1 MDKRKG
7 NTDLTEGKVWKVIVR
22 FALPL
27 LVGNLLQQF
36 YNITDSIIVGQFLG
50 KEALAAVSASF
61 FIYYF
66 IISLVIGV
74 GSGTTVVISQ
84 LFGAKQYQKVQLAF
98 SSFFIFMLVGGIILS
113 IAGIIFAEPVFR
125 LTNTPEEVIPQA
137 VAYFRIYIGGTF
149 LFVTF
154 NSIISILR
162 GVGESVRP
170 MLFILITTVL
180 NIAFD
185 LLFILVFKWGI
196 EGAARATVVSQG
208 IGMCIALAYVNNTHP
223 LLSIKKQDMLFDWKL
238 FKESLKIGLPTS
250 VQQCAI
256 ALGLIALLGIVNSF
270 GTNTLTAYGAAG
282 KIDTIITQAVLTLS
296 GALAA
301 FCGQNIG
308 AGRLDRVK
316 KGVQFTMYTNIALG
330 LLTFAAVYLFGNEM
344 MRIFTKD
351 IDVVAIG
358 KEYLLIIGGFFIV
371 HGALNVYNGAL
382 RGAGD
387 TLFPMITSLVCLW
400 LIRIP
405 LAYYLS
411 SWLGRN
417 GIWWAIGISIT
428 IGLIV
433 TFVYYKIGFWK
444 RRRRI
449 YEYNTLS
456 ITWNLIYIF
465 NDYFRKCVGFFL

>member
-282 KIDTIITQAVLTLS
+282 KIDTIITQAILTLS

-316 KGVQFTMYTNIALG
+316 KGVQFTMYTNIAMG
-330 LLTFAAVYLFGNEM
+330 LLTFDAVYLFGNEM

-449 YEYNTLS
+449 YEL
-456 ITWNLIYIF
+456 
-465 NDYFRKCVGFFL
+465 

>member
-1 MDKRKG
+1 MR
-7 NTDLTEGKVWKVIVR
+7 NTSTDLTKGKVWKVIVR

-27 LVGNLLQQF
+27 LIGNLLQQL
-36 YNITDSIIVGQFLG
+36 YNVTDSVIVGQFLG

-66 IISLVIGV
+66 IISFVIGV
-74 GSGTTVVISQ
+74 GSGTSVVISQ
-84 LFGAKQYQKVQLAF
+84 LFGAKQFQKVQLAF
-98 SSFFIFMLVGGIILS
+98 SSFFIFMLVGGVILS

-170 MLFILITTVL
+170 MIFILITTIL
-180 NIAFD
+180 NILLD

-196 EGAARATVVSQG
+196 EGAARATVIAQG
-208 IGMCIALAYVNNTHP
+208 IGMCVALAYVNNTHP
-223 LLSIKKQDMLFDWKL
+223 LLSIKKQDMLFDGKL

-282 KIDTIITQAVLTLS
+282 KIDTIITQAILTLS

-316 KGVQFTMYTNIALG
+316 KGLRFTMYVNIVLG
-330 LLTFAAVYLFGNEM
+330 LLTFAAVYLFGDAM
-344 MRIFTKD
+344 MRIFTN
-351 IDVVAIG
+351 DVDVIVIG
-358 KEYLLIIGGFFIV
+358 KEYLLIICGFFIV

-387 TLFPMITSLVCLW
+387 TLFPMVTSLVCLW
-400 LIRIP
+400 IIRIP

-411 SWLGRN
+411 SWLGRS
-417 GIWWAIGISIT
+417 GIWWAIVASIT

-433 TFVYYKIGFWK
+433 TFIYYKTGIWK
-444 RRRRI
+444 RRCI
-449 YEYNTLS
+449 IKDETS
-456 ITWNLIYIF
+456 P
-465 NDYFRKCVGFFL
+465 

>member
-22 FALPL
+22 FAVPL

-98 SSFFIFMLVGGIILS
+98 SSFFIFMLVGGVILS

-196 EGAARATVVSQG
+196 EGAARATVISQG

-282 KIDTIITQAVLTLS
+282 KIDTIITQAILTLS

-433 TFVYYKIGFWK
+433 TFVYYKMGFWK

-449 YEYNTLS
+449 YEL
-456 ITWNLIYIF
+456 
-465 NDYFRKCVGFFL
+465 

>member
-22 FALPL
+22 FAVPL

-282 KIDTIITQAVLTLS
+282 KIDTIITQAILTLS

-411 SWLGRN
+411 SWLERN

-433 TFVYYKIGFWK
+433 TFVYYKMGFWK

-449 YEYNTLS
+449 YEL
-456 ITWNLIYIF
+456 
-465 NDYFRKCVGFFL
+465 

>member
-98 SSFFIFMLVGGIILS
+98 SSSFIFMLVGGIILS

-282 KIDTIITQAVLTLS
+282 KIDTIITQAILTLS

-449 YEYNTLS
+449 YEL
-456 ITWNLIYIF
+456 
-465 NDYFRKCVGFFL
+465 

>member
-1 MDKRKG
+1 M
-7 NTDLTEGKVWKVIVR
+7 NTSDLTHGPVWKVIVR

-27 LVGNLLQQF
+27 LIGNLLQQL

-74 GSGTTVVISQ
+74 GSGTSVVVSQ
-84 LFGAKQYQKVQLAF
+84 FFGAKQYDKVQRAF
-98 SSFFIFMLVGGIILS
+98 SSFFIFMLVAGIALS
-113 IAGIIFAEPVFR
+113 IAGIIFAEPIFR
-125 LTNTPEEVIPQA
+125 LTNTPEEVIPDA

-170 MLFILITTVL
+170 MIFIFITTVL
-180 NIAFD
+180 NIVLD
-185 LLFILVFKWGI
+185 LLFIVGFGWGI
-196 EGAARATVVSQG
+196 EGAARATVIAQG
-208 IGMCIALAYVNNTHP
+208 IGMCVALGYVNNTHP
-223 LLSIKKQDMLFDWKL
+223 LLSIKKQDLLFDMKL
-238 FKESLKIGLPTS
+238 FKEGLKIGLPTS

-256 ALGLIALLGIVNSF
+256 ALGLIALLGIVNGF
-270 GTNTLTAYGAAG
+270 GTDTLTAYGAAG

-308 AGRLDRVK
+308 AGRFDRVR
-316 KGVQFTMYTNIALG
+316 KGLRFTMLVNVIFSVV
-330 LLTFAAVYLFGNEM
+330 TFTAIYFFGEEM
-344 MRIFTKD
+344 MHAFTND
-351 IDVVAIG
+351 QAVIAIG

-371 HGALNVYNGAL
+371 HGALNIYNGAL

-387 TLFPMITSLVCLW
+387 TIFTMVTSLLCLW

-405 LAYYLS
+405 LAYQLS
-411 SWLGRN
+411 AWYGRQ
-417 GIWWAIGISIT
+417 GIWWAIGISIG
-428 IGLIV
+428 IGLVI
-433 TFVYYKIGFWK
+433 TYIYYKTDIWK
-444 RRRRI
+444 KR
-449 YEYNTLS
+449 
-456 ITWNLIYIF
+456 
-465 NDYFRKCVGFFL
+465 CVVK

>member
-162 GVGESVRP
+162 GESVRP

-282 KIDTIITQAVLTLS
+282 KIDTIITQAILTLS

-449 YEYNTLS
+449 YEL
-456 ITWNLIYIF
+456 
-465 NDYFRKCVGFFL
+465 

>member
-1 MDKRKG
+1 M
-7 NTDLTEGKVWKVIVR
+7 THDLTHGSVWKVIAR

-27 LVGNLLQQF
+27 LIGNLLQQL
-36 YNITDSIIVGQFLG
+36 YNVTDSIIVGQFLG

-74 GSGTTVVISQ
+74 GSGTSVVVSQ
-84 LFGAKQYQKVQLAF
+84 FFGAKQYDKVQRAF
-98 SSFFIFMLVGGIILS
+98 SSFFIFMLVAGIALS
-113 IAGIIFAEPVFR
+113 IAGIIFAEPIFR
-125 LTNTPEEVIPQA
+125 LTNTPEEVIPDA

-170 MLFILITTVL
+170 MIFIFITTIL
-180 NIAFD
+180 NIVLD
-185 LLFILVFKWGI
+185 LLFIVGFHWGI
-196 EGAARATVVSQG
+196 EGAARATVIAQG
-208 IGMCIALAYVNNTHP
+208 IGMCIALGYVNNTHP
-223 LLSIKKQDMLFDWKL
+223 LLSIKKQDLLFDMKL
-238 FKESLKIGLPTS
+238 FKEGLKIGLPTS

-270 GTNTLTAYGAAG
+270 GTDTLTAYGAAG

-308 AGRLDRVK
+308 AGRFDRVR
-316 KGVQFTMYTNIALG
+316 KGLRFTILVNVIFSLI
-330 LLTFAAVYLFGNEM
+330 TFTAIYFFGEEM
-344 MRIFTKD
+344 MRAFTND
-351 IDVVAIG
+351 PAVIAIG

-371 HGALNVYNGAL
+371 HGALNIYNGAL

-387 TLFPMITSLVCLW
+387 TIFTMATSLLCLW

-405 LAYYLS
+405 LAYQLS
-411 SWLGRN
+411 AWYGRQ
-417 GIWWAIGISIT
+417 GIWWAIGISIA
-428 IGLIV
+428 IGLVI
-433 TFVYYKIGFWK
+433 TYIYYKMDIWK
-444 RRRRI
+444 KR
-449 YEYNTLS
+449 
-456 ITWNLIYIF
+456 
-465 NDYFRKCVGFFL
+465 CVVK

>member
-1 MDKRKG
+1 MKIKER
-7 NTDLTEGKVWKVIVR
+7 NTDLTKGKVWKVIVR

-27 LVGNLLQQF
+27 LIGNLLQQL
-36 YNITDSIIVGQFLG
+36 YNVTDSVIVGQFLG

-66 IISLVIGV
+66 IISFVIGV
-74 GSGTTVVISQ
+74 GSGTSVVISQ
-84 LFGAKQYQKVQLAF
+84 LFGAKQFQKVQLAF
-98 SSFFIFMLVGGIILS
+98 SSFFIFMLVGGVILS

-170 MLFILITTVL
+170 MIFILITTIL
-180 NIAFD
+180 NILLD

-196 EGAARATVVSQG
+196 EGAARATVIAQG
-208 IGMCIALAYVNNTHP
+208 IGMCVALAYVNNTHP
-223 LLSIKKQDMLFDWKL
+223 LLSIKKQDMLFDGKL

-282 KIDTIITQAVLTLS
+282 KIDTIITQAILTLS

-316 KGVQFTMYTNIALG
+316 KGLRFTMYANIVLG
-330 LLTFAAVYLFGNEM
+330 LLTFAAVYLFGDAM
-344 MRIFTKD
+344 MRIFTND
-351 IDVVAIG
+351 ADVIVIG
-358 KEYLLIIGGFFIV
+358 KEYLLIICGFFIV

-387 TLFPMITSLVCLW
+387 TLFPMVTSIVCLW
-400 LIRIP
+400 IIRIP
-405 LAYYLS
+405 LAYSLS
-411 SWLGRN
+411 SWLGRS
-417 GIWWAIGISIT
+417 GIWWAIVASIT

-433 TFVYYKIGFWK
+433 TFIYYKTGIWK
-444 RRRRI
+444 RRCI
-449 YEYNTLS
+449 IKDTS
-456 ITWNLIYIF
+456 P
-465 NDYFRKCVGFFL
+465 

>member
-125 LTNTPEEVIPQA
+125 LTHTPEEVIPQA

-282 KIDTIITQAVLTLS
+282 KIDTIITQAILTLS

-449 YEYNTLS
+449 YEL
-456 ITWNLIYIF
+456 
-465 NDYFRKCVGFFL
+465 

>member
-22 FALPL
+22 FAVPL

-256 ALGLIALLGIVNSF
+256 ALGLSALLGIVNSF

-282 KIDTIITQAVLTLS
+282 KIDTIITQAILTLS

-433 TFVYYKIGFWK
+433 TFVYYKMGFWK

-449 YEYNTLS
+449 YEL
-456 ITWNLIYIF
+456 
-465 NDYFRKCVGFFL
+465 

>member
-1 MDKRKG
+1 MDSEQFTIEKDNK
-7 NTDLTEGKVWKVIVR
+7 NDLTRGPVWKVIVR

-27 LVGNLLQQF
+27 LVGNLLQQL
-36 YNITDSIIVGQFLG
+36 YNVTDSIIVGQFLG
-50 KEALAAVSASF
+50 KQALAAVSASF

-74 GSGTTVVISQ
+74 GSGTSVVVSQ
-84 LFGAKQYQKVQLAF
+84 FFGARQYDKVQKAF
-98 SSFFIFMLVGGIILS
+98 SSFFIFMLVAGVILS
-113 IAGIIFAEPVFR
+113 IAGIIFAEPIFR
-125 LTNTPEEVIPQA
+125 LTNTPKEVIPDA

-162 GVGESVRP
+162 GVGESIRP
-170 MLFILITTVL
+170 MLFIFVTTLL
-180 NIAFD
+180 NIALD
-185 LLFILVFKWGI
+185 LLFIIVFKWGI
-196 EGAARATVVSQG
+196 EGAARATVIAQA
-208 IGMCIALAYVNNTHP
+208 IGMCLALGYVNNTHP
-223 LLSIKKQDMLFDWKL
+223 LLSIKKKDMLFDGKL
-238 FKESLKIGLPTS
+238 FVASLKIGLPTS
-250 VQQCAI
+250 IQQCAI

-282 KIDTIITQAVLTLS
+282 KIDTIITQAILTLS

-316 KGVQFTMYTNIALG
+316 KGVRFTMATNV
-330 LLTFAAVYLFGNEM
+330 TFGILAFLAVYFFGGEM
-344 MRIFTKD
+344 MLAFTND
-351 IDVVAIG
+351 PDVVAIG
-358 KEYLLIIGGFFIV
+358 KEYLLIVGGFFMV

-387 TLFPMITSLVCLW
+387 TFFPMIISLVCLW

-405 LAYYLS
+405 LAYHLS
-411 SWLGRN
+411 AWLGRS
-417 GIWWAIGISIT
+417 GIWWAIGISIG

-433 TFVYYKIGFWK
+433 TFIYYKIGFWK
-444 RRRRI
+444 RRCVVKQP
-449 YEYNTLS
+449 LS
-456 ITWNLIYIF
+456 
-465 NDYFRKCVGFFL
+465 

>member
-36 YNITDSIIVGQFLG
+36 YNITDSSIVGQFLG

-449 YEYNTLS
+449 YEL
-456 ITWNLIYIF
+456 
-465 NDYFRKCVGFFL
+465 

>member
-170 MLFILITTVL
+170 MLFILITTVM

-282 KIDTIITQAVLTLS
+282 KIDTIITQAILTLS

-316 KGVQFTMYTNIALG
+316 KGVRFTMYTNIALG

-433 TFVYYKIGFWK
+433 TFVYYKMGFWK

-449 YEYNTLS
+449 YEL
-456 ITWNLIYIF
+456 
-465 NDYFRKCVGFFL
+465 

>member
-50 KEALAAVSASF
+50 KEAPVAASF

-282 KIDTIITQAVLTLS
+282 KIDTIITQAILTLS

-449 YEYNTLS
+449 YEL
-456 ITWNLIYIF
+456 
-465 NDYFRKCVGFFL
+465 

>member
-1 MDKRKG
+1 M
-7 NTDLTEGKVWKVIVR
+7 NHDLTHGPVWKVIVR

-27 LVGNLLQQF
+27 LIGNLLQQL
-36 YNITDSIIVGQFLG
+36 YNVTDSIIVGQFLG

-74 GSGTTVVISQ
+74 GSGTSVVVSQ
-84 LFGAKQYQKVQLAF
+84 FFGAKQYDKVQRAF
-98 SSFFIFMLVGGIILS
+98 SSFFIFMLVAGIALS
-113 IAGIIFAEPVFR
+113 IAGIIFAEPIFR
-125 LTNTPEEVIPQA
+125 LTNTPEEVIPDA

-170 MLFILITTVL
+170 MIFIFITTVL
-180 NIAFD
+180 NIVLD
-185 LLFILVFKWGI
+185 LLFIVGFKWGI
-196 EGAARATVVSQG
+196 EGAARATVIAQG
-208 IGMCIALAYVNNTHP
+208 IGMCIALGYVNNTHP
-223 LLSIKKQDMLFDWKL
+223 LLSIKKQDLLFDMKL
-238 FKESLKIGLPTS
+238 FKEGLKIGLPTS

-270 GTNTLTAYGAAG
+270 GTDTLTAYGAAG

-308 AGRLDRVK
+308 AGRFDRVR
-316 KGVQFTMYTNIALG
+316 KGLRFTMLVNLIFSLI
-330 LLTFAAVYLFGNEM
+330 TFTAIYFFGEEM
-344 MRIFTKD
+344 MRAFTSD
-351 IDVVAIG
+351 QAVIAIG

-371 HGALNVYNGAL
+371 HGALNIYNGAL

-387 TLFPMITSLVCLW
+387 TIFTMVTSLLCLW

-405 LAYYLS
+405 LAYQLS
-411 SWLGRN
+411 AWYGRQ
-417 GIWWAIGISIT
+417 GIWWAIGISIA
-428 IGLIV
+428 IG
-433 TFVYYKIGFWK
+433 FVITYIYYKMDLWK
-444 RRRRI
+444 KR
-449 YEYNTLS
+449 
-456 ITWNLIYIF
+456 
-465 NDYFRKCVGFFL
+465 CVVK

>member
-1 MDKRKG
+1 MDRRKKD
-7 NTDLTEGKVWKVIVR
+7 TDLTVGTVWEVIVR

-66 IISLVIGV
+66 IISFVIGV

-84 LFGAKQYQKVQLAF
+84 LFGARQYPKVQLAF
-98 SSFFIFMLVGGIILS
+98 SSFFIFMLIGGVVLS

-125 LTNTPEEVIPQA
+125 LTHTPEEVIPQA

-170 MLFILITTVL
+170 MLFILATTVL

-185 LLFILVFKWGI
+185 LLFILVFDWGI
-196 EGAARATVVSQG
+196 EGAARATVISQG
-208 IGMCIALAYVNNTHP
+208 IGMCLALGYVDNTHP
-223 LLSIKKQDMLFDWKL
+223 LLSIKKQDMLFDWQL

-282 KIDTIITQAVLTLS
+282 KIDTIITQSVLTLS

-308 AGRLDRVK
+308 AGKLDRVK
-316 KGVQFTMYTNIALG
+316 KGVRFTMYTNVVLG
-330 LLTFAAVYLFGNEM
+330 LLTFTAVYLFGDEM
-344 MRIFTKD
+344 MKVFTTD
-351 IDVVAIG
+351 ADVVSIG

-382 RGAGD
+382 KGAGD

-411 SWLGRN
+411 ARLGRC

-428 IGLIV
+428 IGLLV
-433 TFVYYKIGFWK
+433 TFVYYKRGRWK
-444 RRRRI
+444 RRRREI
-449 YEYNTLS
+449 YEL
-456 ITWNLIYIF
+456 
-465 NDYFRKCVGFFL
+465 

>member
-185 LLFILVFKWGI
+185 LL
-196 EGAARATVVSQG
+196 S
-208 IGMCIALAYVNNTHP
+208 YSYSN
-223 LLSIKKQDMLFDWKL
+223 
-238 FKESLKIGLPTS
+238 
-250 VQQCAI
+250 
-256 ALGLIALLGIVNSF
+256 
-270 GTNTLTAYGAAG
+270 
-282 KIDTIITQAVLTLS
+282 
-296 GALAA
+296 
-301 FCGQNIG
+301 
-308 AGRLDRVK
+308 
-316 KGVQFTMYTNIALG
+316 GV
-330 LLTFAAVYLFGNEM
+330 
-344 MRIFTKD
+344 
-351 IDVVAIG
+351 
-358 KEYLLIIGGFFIV
+358 
-371 HGALNVYNGAL
+371 
-382 RGAGD
+382 
-387 TLFPMITSLVCLW
+387 
-400 LIRIP
+400 
-405 LAYYLS
+405 
-411 SWLGRN
+411 
-417 GIWWAIGISIT
+417 
-428 IGLIV
+428 
-433 TFVYYKIGFWK
+433 
-444 RRRRI
+444 
-449 YEYNTLS
+449 
-456 ITWNLIYIF
+456 
-465 NDYFRKCVGFFL
+465 

>member
-22 FALPL
+22 FAVPL

-282 KIDTIITQAVLTLS
+282 KIDTIITQAILTLS

-433 TFVYYKIGFWK
+433 TFVYYKMGFWK
-444 RRRRI
+444 RRRRN
-449 YEYNTLS
+449 YEL
-456 ITWNLIYIF
+456 
-465 NDYFRKCVGFFL
+465 

>member
-282 KIDTIITQAVLTLS
+282 KIDTIITQAILTLS

-387 TLFPMITSLVCLW
+387 TLFP
-400 LIRIP
+400 IP

-449 YEYNTLS
+449 YEL
-456 ITWNLIYIF
+456 
-465 NDYFRKCVGFFL
+465 

>member
-22 FALPL
+22 FAVPL

-449 YEYNTLS
+449 Y
-456 ITWNLIYIF
+456 
-465 NDYFRKCVGFFL
+465 

>member
-137 VAYFRIYIGGTF
+137 VAYFRLYIGGTF

-282 KIDTIITQAVLTLS
+282 KIDTIITQAILTLS

-449 YEYNTLS
+449 YEL
-456 ITWNLIYIF
+456 
-465 NDYFRKCVGFFL
+465 

>member
-7 NTDLTEGKVWKVIVR
+7 NTDLTEGKVWKVIIR

-27 LVGNLLQQF
+27 LIGNLLQQF

-66 IISLVIGV
+66 IISFVIGV

-98 SSFFIFMLVGGIILS
+98 SSFFIFMLVGGVILS

-170 MLFILITTVL
+170 MLFILITTIL

-196 EGAARATVVSQG
+196 EGAARATVISQG

-282 KIDTIITQAVLTLS
+282 KIDTIITQAILTLS

-308 AGRLDRVK
+308 AGKLDRVK
-316 KGVQFTMYTNIALG
+316 RGVRFTMYTNIVLG
-330 LLTFAAVYLFGNEM
+330 LLTFAAVYLFGDEM
-344 MRIFTKD
+344 MKVFTKD
-351 IDVVAIG
+351 ADVVAIG
-358 KEYLLIIGGFFIV
+358 KEYLLIIGGFFII

-411 SWLGRN
+411 SWLGRS

-428 IGLIV
+428 IGLLV
-433 TFVYYKIGFWK
+433 TFVYYKMGVWK
-444 RRRRI
+444 RKRKI
-449 YEYNTLS
+449 YDL
-456 ITWNLIYIF
+456 
-465 NDYFRKCVGFFL
+465 

>member
-22 FALPL
+22 FAVPL

-282 KIDTIITQAVLTLS
+282 KIDTIITQAVLTLA

-433 TFVYYKIGFWK
+433 TFVYYKMGFWK

-449 YEYNTLS
+449 YEL
-456 ITWNLIYIF
+456 
-465 NDYFRKCVGFFL
+465 

>member
-1 MDKRKG
+1 M
-7 NTDLTEGKVWKVIVR
+7 NHDLTHGPVWKVIVR

-27 LVGNLLQQF
+27 LIGNLLQQL
-36 YNITDSIIVGQFLG
+36 YNVTDSIIVGQFLG

-74 GSGTTVVISQ
+74 GSGTSVVVSQ
-84 LFGAKQYQKVQLAF
+84 FFGAKQYDKVQRAF
-98 SSFFIFMLVGGIILS
+98 SSFFIFMLVAGIALS
-113 IAGIIFAEPVFR
+113 IAGIIFAEPIFR
-125 LTNTPEEVIPQA
+125 LTNTPEEVIPDA

-170 MLFILITTVL
+170 MIFIFITTVL
-180 NIAFD
+180 NIVLD
-185 LLFILVFKWGI
+185 LLFIVGFKWGI
-196 EGAARATVVSQG
+196 EGAARATVIAQG
-208 IGMCIALAYVNNTHP
+208 IGMCIALGYVNNTHP
-223 LLSIKKQDMLFDWKL
+223 LLSIKKQDLLFDMKL
-238 FKESLKIGLPTS
+238 FKEGLKIGLPTS

-270 GTNTLTAYGAAG
+270 GTDTLTAYGAAG

-308 AGRLDRVK
+308 AGHFDRVR
-316 KGVQFTMYTNIALG
+316 KGLRFTMLVNLIFSLI
-330 LLTFAAVYLFGNEM
+330 TFTAIYFFGEEM
-344 MRIFTKD
+344 MRAFTSD
-351 IDVVAIG
+351 QAVIAIG

-371 HGALNVYNGAL
+371 HGALNIYNGAL

-387 TLFPMITSLVCLW
+387 TIFTMVTSLLCLW

-405 LAYYLS
+405 LAYQLS
-411 SWLGRN
+411 AWYGRQ
-417 GIWWAIGISIT
+417 GIWWAIGISIA
-428 IGLIV
+428 IG
-433 TFVYYKIGFWK
+433 FVITYIYYKMDLWK
-444 RRRRI
+444 KR
-449 YEYNTLS
+449 
-456 ITWNLIYIF
+456 
-465 NDYFRKCVGFFL
+465 CVVK

>member
-36 YNITDSIIVGQFLG
+36 YNITDSIFVGQFLG

-282 KIDTIITQAVLTLS
+282 KIDTIITQAILTLS

-449 YEYNTLS
+449 YEL
-456 ITWNLIYIF
+456 
-465 NDYFRKCVGFFL
+465 